1 MANYT
6 DDMNQTATYWA
17 PSGTPD
23 AYGQLGFAA
32 PVTLA
37 CRWQGKTDLVRDRD
51 GRQVVSAAVVYPE
64 YEINP
69 QGWMA
74 PGDLTANA
82 DPREVSSAYQVI
94 AVGSSPDL
102 DEDLTLWKVWL

>member
-17 PSGTPD
+17 PSGVPD

-37 CRWQGKTDLVRDRD
+37 CRWQGKTD
-51 GRQVVSAAVVYPE
+51 
-64 YEINP
+64 
-69 QGWMA
+69 
-74 PGDLTANA
+74 
-82 DPREVSSAYQVI
+82 
-94 AVGSSPDL
+94 
-102 DEDLTLWKVWL
+102 